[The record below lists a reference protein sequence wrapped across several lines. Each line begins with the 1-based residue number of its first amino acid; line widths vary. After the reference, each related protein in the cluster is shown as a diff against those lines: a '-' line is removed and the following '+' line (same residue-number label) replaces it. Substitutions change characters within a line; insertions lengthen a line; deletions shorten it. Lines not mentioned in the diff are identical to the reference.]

1 MHVYRSNLNA
11 YEAIDHCPLYQGNI
25 MHLPLHHKMI
35 LSQYRKK
42 ISTLFLVELHIYVSF
57 RIGPQEISH
66 KNPSLPL
73 SELSDFTS
81 SCDGSRSASSLSAS
95 WRHGL
100 VNPPIQ
106 GVLNLTGN
114 SYFNISTRFKHWMI
128 LECFSQE
135 GKSSKMHKKQSWM
148 IALSQVAFTSFSLD
162 LKIRLTWHSWLTYLV
177 SCANWLPPVAI
188 SKLLF
193 HMASSSSLRAD
204 CTSRSLTSPVRC
216 WEWLTLTNYCSTNCC
231 VAFSFAQLV
240 VVLAGL
246 NSFGLNVDLLILGPT
261 EFVLRNPS
269 HLQQPL
275 PCSSAYPHS
284 KQIWVLCHRCCIIG
298 GWSSGS
304 ILAGLEETPTKAAEL
319 VFSKAVGTLLP
330 KYICLWSWRQSN
342 GMQRKCK
349 DSRSWYRFLNQ

>member
-1 MHVYRSNLNA
+1 
-11 YEAIDHCPLYQGNI
+11 
-25 MHLPLHHKMI
+25 
-35 LSQYRKK
+35 
-42 ISTLFLVELHIYVSF
+42 
-57 RIGPQEISH
+57 
-66 KNPSLPL
+66 
-73 SELSDFTS
+73 
-81 SCDGSRSASSLSAS
+81 
-95 WRHGL
+95 
-100 VNPPIQ
+100 
-106 GVLNLTGN
+106 
-114 SYFNISTRFKHWMI
+114 
-128 LECFSQE
+128 
-135 GKSSKMHKKQSWM
+135 MHKKQSWM
-148 IALSQVAFTSFSLD
+148 MALSQVAFTSFLSWSWNSTD
-162 LKIRLTWHSWLTYLV
+162 MAWHSWLTYLV
-177 SCANWLPPVAI
+177 SCANRLPPVAI

-349 DSRSWYRFLNQ
+349 DLRTWYRFLNHWFCSSDCRMQQATAAKAPQPSAPQKDEKQLLWLSLQIRCLNSSAMLLLLGVRTVARTLSSLQLSKGCGSRDIHLMLR